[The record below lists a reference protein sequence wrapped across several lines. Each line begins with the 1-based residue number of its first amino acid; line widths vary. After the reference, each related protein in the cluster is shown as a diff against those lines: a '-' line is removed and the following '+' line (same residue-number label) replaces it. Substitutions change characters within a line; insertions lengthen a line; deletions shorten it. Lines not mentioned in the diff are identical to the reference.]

1 MLFFTKLPFLEV
13 ALVISCLL
21 TIPFPPI
28 EFKLHEAE
36 TLSYSLRPPKHK
48 ARGRHMRAF
57 RAHLLNARGVGGYKI
72 SAGRELS
79 VKEGNQRY
87 FLSSSQPEL
96 VYFLIQKGS
105 LQQY

>member
-1 MLFFTKLPFLEV
+1 MLFFTKLSFLEM
-13 ALVISCLL
+13 ALVIYCLL
-21 TIPFPPI
+21 NISFPPI

-48 ARGRHMRAF
+48 AQCRHMTAF
-57 RAHLLNARGVGGYKI
+57 HAHLLNARAGKI
-72 SAGRELS
+72 SAGEKLS
-79 VKEGNQRY
+79 MKEGIQRS

-96 VYFLIQKGS
+96 VYFLIQKGH